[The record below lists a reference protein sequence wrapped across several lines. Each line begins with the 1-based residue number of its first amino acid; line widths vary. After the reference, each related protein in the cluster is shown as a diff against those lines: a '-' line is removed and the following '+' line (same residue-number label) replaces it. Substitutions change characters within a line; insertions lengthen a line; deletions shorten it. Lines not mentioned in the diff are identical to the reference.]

1 MYLIDASCRC
11 CLLYTYDS
19 VRKKST
25 GIFSFFIA
33 KTLGLS
39 FVMNTHVVIL
49 AAAGQGS
56 HIKSVLPKVLHS
68 IVRRS
73 ILEHVLTDAEP

>member
-1 MYLIDASCRC
+1 
-11 CLLYTYDS
+11 
-19 VRKKST
+19 
-25 GIFSFFIA
+25 
-33 KTLGLS
+33 
-39 FVMNTHVVIL
+39 MNTHVVIL